1 MIKRILL
8 AVLLTLLFSS
18 SASALTVE
26 DVIYLSSA
34 GVEDS
39 IIIAKIEASG
49 VAFRLT
55 TEEIVMLWEA
65 GVSATVI
72 EYMIGTSADVPG
84 ELDYDDEEYYEE
96 YASDDDVIVVR
107 HPRTRV
113 HLYFGFGYY
122 DDWYYPYWYSYR
134 PYSCWSWPFYCGTYF
149 SYWHSWPYYYY
160 WSPYAYY
167 YPWDCWAYRHGGH
180 AIAARGMRHH
190 WRRTPYA
197 KDTYGGR
204 SGYRLKPTYSYTS
217 DTRRGGYLGRD
228 GRYVFPRGKPGDGYM
243 ASRGYRKPYYGDR
256 YRSEYGGKTY
266 RSDRYRLNRE
276 RADRYFKSRAGRR
289 VISKDKRYY
298 QPRSQRPT
306 RDQKSS
312 VGRSRGSRGDKP
324 TRSSVRSSRSR
335 SGGSRS
341 SVQGSRS
348 SGSRSSA
355 RGSSGSSGS
364 RSSRGG
370 RKR

>member
-49 VAFRLT
+49 VAFHLT

-72 EYMIGTSADVPG
+72 EYMIGTSEDVPDAR
-84 ELDYDDEEYYEE
+84 DYEDEEYYEG
-96 YASDDDVIVVR
+96 YSVDGDVMVVH

-122 DDWYYPYWYSYR
+122 DNWYYPYWYSCG
-134 PYSCWSWPFYCGTYF
+134 PYSSWGWPYYCGTYF
-149 SYWHSWPYYYY
+149 SYSSCWPYYYY
-160 WSPYAYY
+160 WCPYSYY
-167 YPWDCWAYRHGGH
+167 YPWDCWTYRCGGN

-197 KDTYGGR
+197 KDTYSGR

-217 DTRRGGYLGRD
+217 DTRRGGYLDRD

-243 ASRGYRKPYYGDR
+243 ASRGYRKPSYGDR
-256 YRSEYGGKTY
+256 YRSGYGGKTY
-266 RSDRYRLNRE
+266 RSDRYRLDRE
-276 RADRYFKSRAGRR
+276 GADRYFRSRVGQRGT
-289 VISKDKRYY
+289 SKDTRYY
-298 QPRSQRPT
+298 RTRSQRPT
-306 RDQKSS
+306 KGQKSG
-312 VGRSRGSRGDKP
+312 VGRSRGSQAGKP
-324 TRSSVRSSRSR
+324 TRSSVRSSPSR
-335 SGGSRS
+335 GGGVRS

-355 RGSSGSSGS
+355 RGSSGGGGS

-370 RKR
+370 RGR